1 MWGRRTKQT
10 PLELGFKKV
19 KPAWLPWLKCLAMAG
34 KLKHGPHAESTA
46 SVLTALSLLQ
56 VARKTEAQGPLM
68 AGVLGEVALETDS
81 KTKICTQET
90 DEEGVSETRPGR
102 EAGWEGSMMWQ
113 RDK

>member
-1 MWGRRTKQT
+1 
-10 PLELGFKKV
+10 
-19 KPAWLPWLKCLAMAG
+19 MAG
-34 KLKHGPHAESTA
+34 KLKHGLHAESTA

-56 VARKTEAQGPLM
+56 VARKTEAQGPSQGPLM

-81 KTKICTQET
+81 KTKICTQEA

-102 EAGWEGSMMWQ
+102 EAGWKGSMMWQ